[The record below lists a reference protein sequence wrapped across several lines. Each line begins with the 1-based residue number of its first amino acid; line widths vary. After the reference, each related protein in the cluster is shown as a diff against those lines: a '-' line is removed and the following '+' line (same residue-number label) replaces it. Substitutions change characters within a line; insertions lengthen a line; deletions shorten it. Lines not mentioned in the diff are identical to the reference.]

1 MFGDDARFGTAMA
14 SLSALNPVEL
24 VQILAENAPGELTVR
39 PDEAGNIII
48 GHNGAEAILN
58 KPGFT
63 PFDLMQLGGVVS
75 AFFPSSKLA
84 TLPSTLKGSVA
95 TMAAGTGATQ
105 GLVETL
111 QSSEGGE
118 FNKGDIALAAGTAGL
133 FQGALQRSFPS
144 PCRGCGKRSGITRLQ
159 KR

>member
-1 MFGDDARFGTAMA
+1 M
-14 SLSALNPVEL
+14 
-24 VQILAENAPGELTVR
+24 R

-95 TMAAGTGATQ
+95 TMAAGTGVTQ

-111 QSSEGGE
+111 QSSGG
-118 FNKGDIALAAGTAGL
+118 G
-133 FQGALQRSFPS
+133 
-144 PCRGCGKRSGITRLQ
+144 
-159 KR
+159 